1 MEFSLSIVSNLHIRW
16 RLVVDF
22 ICSCSSVSLPFISN
36 SGFLSIL
43 KKPKSVYI
51 LLGKP
56 PVEALMFGSPG
67 LRTVIESTNKE
78 QALNQEEN

>member
-1 MEFSLSIVSNLHIRW
+1 
-16 RLVVDF
+16 
-22 ICSCSSVSLPFISN
+22 
-36 SGFLSIL
+36 LSIL